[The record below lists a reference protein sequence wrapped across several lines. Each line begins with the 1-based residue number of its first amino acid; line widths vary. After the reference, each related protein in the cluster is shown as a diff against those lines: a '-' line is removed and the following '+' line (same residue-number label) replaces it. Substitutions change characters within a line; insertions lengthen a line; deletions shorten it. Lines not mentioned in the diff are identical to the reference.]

1 MVSIDSVAVI
11 GIGVMGEQ
19 AVRHFGDGGFEVYAY
34 DVDEAAMDHAEEL
47 GATRLDSPGE
57 GARRA
62 DASFILVGTTDQVD
76 DVIFGEGGI
85 VARADGSDHVI
96 AISSTVSP
104 EYCTDVGERV
114 TEPGLTVVDVPT
126 CRGEKAAERG
136 DLLVFAGGDEAT
148 CEALGPLLECLGAPE
163 NVVYLG
169 ALGNGQVGKAA
180 NNTLLWVGAVAN
192 YEVLKLATAY
202 GIDPDE
208 LREVLTRSTGDN
220 WSLRNWGW
228 MHTKWAHKDLD
239 IVTGMAVE
247 KDSPMPLTGAA
258 YQLASGLTT
267 DEIDETR

>member
-19 AVRHFGDGGFEVYAY
+19 AVRHFGDEGFEVYAY

-76 DVIFGEGGI
+76 DVIFGEEGI

-148 CEALGPLLECLGAPE
+148 CEALGPLLECLGAPG